1 MRDAVSTRECVS
13 ITSIV
18 AWRLRFRVYYMC
30 ITAEA
35 RIDSMYAKQKSI
47 TDLTLTHLEEL
58 TTRLGAP
65 AYRSKQIR
73 HWVYSGLAS
82 SFDEMA
88 NLPKGLRQRL
98 SDEITLRAV
107 SPKYE
112 AVSSDGTVKMLFSL
126 RDGKTIESALMRYST
141 VKGHSHNTVC
151 VSTQVGCPIGCPFCA
166 TGQQGFERNLT
177 PGEIIDQALYFAR
190 RLRDEDG
197 SAVDNIVFMGMGEPF
212 LNFDAIWQAVETLNS
227 PDGFG
232 LGARQ
237 MTISTAG
244 IVPGIRQL
252 AHEGLQVGLAVSL
265 HAADDALRNKLV
277 PINRKYPLEKLM
289 TACRDYIEATG
300 RRVSFEYALFEG
312 LNDSAEDA
320 RALGR
325 LIKGMICHVNLIA
338 GNPTSDAEFRA
349 SGKGAVLAFQ
359 AELQLR
365 HIPCTL
371 RVKRGIDIDAG
382 CGQLRSRMAGRSK

>member
-1 MRDAVSTRECVS
+1 MD
-13 ITSIV
+13 
-18 AWRLRFRVYYMC
+18 
-30 ITAEA
+30 
-35 RIDSMYAKQKSI
+35 AKQRCV
-47 TDLTLTHLEEL
+47 TDLTLAQLEEL
-58 TTRLGAP
+58 TSRLGAP
-65 AYRSKQIR
+65 AYRSKQVQ
-73 HWVYSGLAS
+73 HWVYNGLAA

-98 SDEITLRAV
+98 SDEIALRAV
-107 SPKYE
+107 LPKYE
-112 AVSSDGTVKMLFSL
+112 AVSRDGTVKMLFSL

-141 VKGHSHNTVC
+141 ATGRSRNTVC

-197 SAVDNIVFMGMGEPF
+197 AAVDNIVFMGMGEPF
-212 LNFDAIWQAVETLNS
+212 LNFDALWQAVETLNS

-237 MTISTAG
+237 MTVSTAG
-244 IVPGIRQL
+244 IVPGIRQM
-252 AHEGLQVGLAVSL
+252 AHEGIQVGLAVSL
-265 HAADDALRNKLV
+265 HAANDALRNKLV

-289 TACRDYIEATG
+289 AACREYVEATG

-312 LNDSAEDA
+312 INDSEEDA
-320 RALGR
+320 RALAR

-338 GNPTSDAEFRA
+338 GNPTSDAGFRA

-359 AELQLR
+359 AEQR

-371 RVKRGIDIDAG
+371 RVRRGIDIDAG
-382 CGQLRSRMAGRSK
+382 CGQLRSRVKG